1 MWQMTSLATDGY
13 EIHRGYSNIDTNI
26 LEYMKEY
33 AKKAEPIFNDNT
45 TNRRNDRLRR
55 QISLPTQQT
64 WLKQIRQKLQD
75 TYPEHQIIDAVLLQS
90 LPGCRRQAAHCDYV
104 PSPELLNT
112 NTNTNTKPLLFI
124 LALEN
129 DTYLDVWAGSHLR
142 KSARSNPILPTRL
155 TLNTGDAIIFRP
167 DLVHAGSAYEKSN
180 IRVHFYIDHP
190 SVPRDPNRTWIIYKH
205 ASEMERARILE
216 TV

>member
-1 MWQMTSLATDGY
+1 MMSLAVDGY

-26 LEYMKEY
+26 LEYMTEY

-45 TNRRNDRLRR
+45 TNRQNDRLRR
-55 QISLPTQQT
+55 QISLPSRHT
-64 WLKQIRQKLQD
+64 WLRDIRQKLQER
-75 TYPEHQIIDAVLLQS
+75 YPEHKIKDPVLLQS
-90 LPGCRRQAAHCDYV
+90 MPGCRRQAAHCDYV
-104 PSPELLNT
+104 PSPEFLVT
-112 NTNTNTKPLLFI
+112 NTKTKPLLFI

-129 DTYLDVWAGSHLR
+129 DTYLDVWSGSHLR

-155 TLNTGDAIIFRP
+155 SLNAGDAIIFRS
-167 DLVHAGSAYEKSN
+167 DLVHAGSAYDKSN
-180 IRVHFYIDHP
+180 IRIHFYIDHP

-205 ASEMERARILE
+205 ASEVERARIVE

>member
-1 MWQMTSLATDGY
+1 MTSLATDGY

-75 TYPEHQIIDAVLLQS
+75 TYPEHQITDAVLLQS

-112 NTNTNTKPLLFI
+112 NTKTKTQPLLFI